1 MSDIVLE
8 IKDLSTHFFTDQ
20 GEIPAVDGVTLKVKE
35 GQVLGIVGESGCGKS
50 VTSLSIMNLIPRP
63 PGKIVNGE
71 INFKG
76 ENLVYASTKRMREIR
91 GNEIAMIFQEPMTS
105 LDPLFTIGNQ
115 MREAIRIH
123 EKVSKKEAQRRS
135 IERLKKVGFPKLKA
149 AVIDYQHQ

>member
-1 MSDIVLE
+1 MSGIDLE
-8 IKDLSTHFFTDQ
+8 MKELSTLIFTEQ
-20 GEIPAVDGVTLKVKE
+20 GGISAVDGVTLKVKE

-63 PGKIVNGE
+63 PGMIVNGE

-76 ENLVYASTKRMREIR
+76 ENLVHASTKRMREIR

-123 EKVSKKEAQRRS
+123 EKVSKKEAQHRS
-135 IERLKKVGFPKLKA
+135 IERLKTVGLTKT
-149 AVIDYQHQ
+149 